1 MLRPFRTQ
9 ALAPA
14 GAPHMHAAD
23 LDVRAQS
30 LVELDQP
37 PVARG
42 LHEAL
47 MERQVPPHVLRGV
60 RVVTGPRQGLES
72 RAETRELVRRDARD
86 ERLRREKLERAPDLE
101 DLGDIVR
108 RYAADEGRNV
118 VIRLG

>member
-30 LVELDQP
+30 PVELDQP

-47 MERQVPPHVLRGV
+47 MERRFRRMCSEASAWSPARG
-60 RVVTGPRQGLES
+60 
-72 RAETRELVRRDARD
+72 RASSP
-86 ERLRREKLERAPDLE
+86 ERRRESWSGVMRATSAS
-101 DLGDIVR
+101 
-108 RYAADEGRNV
+108 AARSSSAHLISKTSAISSADTPLTKVGTS
-118 VIRLG
+118 